1 MDERAGTA
9 VRVGGER
16 KERVEC
22 SSFASTVG
30 SATAGGIVGALR
42 EVR

>member
-1 MDERAGTA
+1 MIECAGTA
-9 VRVGGER
+9 VWVGGER

-30 SATAGGIVGALR
+30 SATAGDIVGALR
-42 EVR
+42 ELR